1 METLS
6 LSKDLE
12 PKVFAS
18 VGQCAL
24 FRALK
29 PEQLPQLVKVAE
41 LQRFDPGE
49 AIVKQ
54 GEASDSFYV
63 VIDGLAAVTVTKDGG
78 EVEIGEIPL
87 PSSVGEVSLLLDE
100 PRTASVTAKTPVTA
114 LKFSGKAFEAMF
126 QKIPQF
132 GSALASGLAH
142 RLHQIS
148 GRIEIPE
155 MSKPTP
161 PPAEVLD
168 LLPME
173 LIQRHRVLPLKLEE
187 NVITLGVVDAPT
199 TQMIKA
205 VHDLLPSLELKPVQ
219 IKAEFFNDILNRHGG
234 VKGFEA
240 KGKPAAPKGPEA
252 PGRSPRLEKL
262 LERVV
267 SEGAS
272 DLHLSAGHKP
282 HWRVDGD
289 MRAMDDLAVLGPS
302 EVLEL
307 LEPVMEARHKQ
318 QFGEDND
325 TDLAYALPGS
335 ARFRVNVF
343 RDRFG
348 VSAVL
353 RQIPSKI
360 MTFEQLALPPVI
372 KSFCELPK
380 GLILVTGPTGS
391 GKSTTLAAM
400 IDYINAQRTEHVIT
414 IEDPIEFLHRDKKS
428 IVNQR
433 EVEVDT
439 RSFAAALRSALRQD
453 PDVILVGEMRDYET
467 IETAITA
474 AETGHLVLSTL
485 HTLDATETINR
496 IISVFPPH
504 QQKQIRLQLSGV
516 LKAVISMRLV
526 PRADGHGRV
535 PAVEVMI
542 ATPFIRDCI
551 INKDKTKLI
560 HEAIAAGVSQ
570 YGMQTFD
577 QSIFQLYKKE
587 LITYDEALRR
597 ASNPDEFKLKIQGI
611 QSTSDMAAEEMEKT
625 MQSFDME

>member
-1 METLS
+1 MH
-6 LSKDLE
+6 
-12 PKVFAS
+12 
-18 VGQCAL
+18 
-24 FRALK
+24 
-29 PEQLPQLVKVAE
+29 
-41 LQRFDPGE
+41 
-49 AIVKQ
+49 IN
-54 GEASDSFYV
+54 
-63 VIDGLAAVTVTKDGG
+63 
-78 EVEIGEIPL
+78 
-87 PSSVGEVSLLLDE
+87 
-100 PRTASVTAKTPVTA
+100 
-114 LKFSGKAFEAMF
+114 
-126 QKIPQF
+126 
-132 GSALASGLAH
+132 
-142 RLHQIS
+142 
-148 GRIEIPE
+148 
-155 MSKPTP
+155 
-161 PPAEVLD
+161 D
-168 LLPME
+168 LLK
-173 LIQRHRVLPLKLEE
+173 I
-187 NVITLGVVDAPT
+187 A
-199 TQMIKA
+199 
-205 VHDLLPSLELKPVQ
+205 S
-219 IKAEFFNDILNRHGG
+219 
-234 VKGFEA
+234 
-240 KGKPAAPKGPEA
+240 
-252 PGRSPRLEKL
+252 
-262 LERVV
+262 ERK
-267 SEGAS
+267 AS
-272 DLHLSAGHKP
+272 DLHLKVGSHPVLRINGELIPLVETK
-282 HWRVDGD
+282 RLMQEDTI
-289 MRAMDDLAVLGPS
+289 AMAFSIMSNRQKQKFKDNLEIDIAYSVPGLG
-302 EVLEL
+302 
-307 LEPVMEARHKQ
+307 
-318 QFGEDND
+318 
-325 TDLAYALPGS
+325 
-335 ARFRVNVF
+335 RFRCNVF
-343 RDRFG
+343 QQRG
-348 VSAVL
+348 TVGLVL
-353 RQIPSKI
+353 PEHEPDGAALRVIPVKI
-360 MTFEQLALPPVI
+360 MTVRELGLPVVLEKIAQEQR
-372 KSFCELPK
+372 
-380 GLILVTGPTGS
+380 GLILCTGTTGS
-391 GKSTTLAAM
+391 GKSTSLAAM
-400 IDYINAQRTEHVIT
+400 IDYINSQRCEHIIT

-625 MQSFDME
+625 MQSFETE